1 MGTFLEQL
9 ARPEGLPG
17 RDWYHPLSGWLL
29 AEIMSLDAAAS
40 GILRHATSASP
51 AWRNA
56 VATALALGIRER
68 RCEDFLLLANG
79 CIEDRDPVAQVSEA
93 LVSLRPSRILE
104 AALGEVPPSLM
115 GTLTKIGGTPL
126 NTPAGYVRLI
136 ELLRSD
142 APDARARRKVLEQLN
157 ERLDDELLQTV
168 SIIDPAALSPSAVLA
183 IRTASEA
190 HKVNAR
196 LAVIREICS
205 TATDDALRQSIEN
218 ARHLRPGLWIRSWLG
233 RADRLPPLG
242 IPLDDDPSV
251 RRIVPATAAKTG
263 ERWRNCLAGHVNAMI
278 SGAAAYFEIDDL
290 NVLVVLTRVDAGWL
304 LTGIHARANLPVH
317 RGVPERVKARL
328 SARGVI
334 CLLPAGPPAELQ
346 ALAGAFF
353 TVDDLDFEFEGM
365 NVGG

>member
-1 MGTFLEQL
+1 MSILSERITCQH
-9 ARPEGLPG
+9 GLPG
-17 RDWYHPLSGWLL
+17 RDWYHPLSGWLVV
-29 AEIMSLDAAAS
+29 EVMRLDEAAP
-40 GILRHATSASP
+40 GILRHATKAAP

-56 VATALALGIRER
+56 VATALAMGIRER
-68 RCEDFLLLANG
+68 SANFLLRANG
-79 CIEDRDPVAQVSEA
+79 RVEDRDPDAQVSEV
-93 LVSLRPSRILE
+93 LVSMKPSDILD
-104 AALGEVPPSLM
+104 AALGEVPPLLL

-126 NTPAGYVRLI
+126 NTPAAYVRLI

-142 APDARARRKVLEQLN
+142 APDARARRKVLGQLN

-242 IPLDDDPSV
+242 IPLDDDRSV
-251 RRIVPATAAKTG
+251 RRVVPATAREIGQK
-263 ERWRNCLAGHVNAMI
+263 WRNCLAGHVNSMV
-278 SGAAAYFEIDDL
+278 SGAVAYFEIDDL
-290 NVLVVLTRVDAGWL
+290 NVLAVLTRVDQGWL
-304 LTGIHARANLPVH
+304 LTGIHARGNLPVH
-317 RGVPERVKARL
+317 RGVPERVKERL
-328 SARGVI
+328 SGMGVI
-334 CLLPAGPPAELQ
+334 CLLPVGWPPELEAVAGS
-346 ALAGAFF
+346 FF
-353 TVDDLDFEFEGM
+353 EVDDLDFQFEGM
-365 NVGG
+365 GP

>member
-1 MGTFLEQL
+1 MSTFLERL
-9 ARPEGLPG
+9 SRPEGLPG
-17 RDWYHPLSGWLL
+17 RDWYHPLSGWFL
-29 AEIMSLDAAAS
+29 AEIMSLDSAAP

-56 VATALALGIRER
+56 TAAALASGIR
-68 RCEDFLLLANG
+68 DSPPGFLLRANALIG
-79 CIEDRDPVAQVSEA
+79 SEA
-93 LVSLRPSRILE
+93 SDVQIAQALIAMRPMRILE
-104 AALGEVPPSLM
+104 SALGEVPPLLL
-115 GTLTKIGGTPL
+115 GTLRKIGGTPL
-126 NTPAGYVRLI
+126 NTPAAYVRLI
-136 ELLRSD
+136 ELLRSH
-142 APDARARRKVLEQLN
+142 APDARARHKVLEQLH
-157 ERLDDELLQTV
+157 ERIDDDLLQTV
-168 SIIDPAALSPSAVLA
+168 SIIDAACLTPAAVLA

-251 RRIVPATAAKTG
+251 RRVVPATAREVGQK
-263 ERWRNCLAGHVNAMI
+263 WRNCLAGHVNAMI
-278 SGAAAYFEIDDL
+278 SGSVAYFEIDDL

-317 RGVPERVKARL
+317 RGVPERVKERL
-328 SARGVI
+328 SGLGVI
-334 CLLPAGPPAELQ
+334 CLLPAGSPPELK
-346 ALAGAFF
+346 AVAGSFF
-353 TVDDLDFEFEGM
+353 EVDDLDFEFEGM
-365 NVGG
+365 AHAG